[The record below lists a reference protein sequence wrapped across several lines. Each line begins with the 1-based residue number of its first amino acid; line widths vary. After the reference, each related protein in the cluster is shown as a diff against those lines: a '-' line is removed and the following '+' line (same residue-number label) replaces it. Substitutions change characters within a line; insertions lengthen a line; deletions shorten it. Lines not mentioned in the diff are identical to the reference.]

1 MPRCPE
7 IPFTPSVAP
16 PKAARSRGATLG
28 AGLAAIALVASG
40 CTSIS
45 PGLQFKP
52 GAIEARSTPEQPV
65 AIVPITPKVLVAEA
79 EARGR
84 AATARPK
91 DPLAAEAAGWQY
103 RIAPYDVL
111 SVIVWDHPEL
121 TIPAGE
127 FREAETFGNAVQA
140 DGTMFYPHV
149 GVISVAGKT
158 LPEVRTLIAER
169 LRRVIENPQLDVR
182 IAAFR
187 GQRIEVTG
195 EVVRPS
201 TLPITDVPLRV
212 QDAIGA
218 AEGLTPN
225 AWTRGVVLTRDG
237 RSHRLDLQAFYDEG
251 DRSQNWLL
259 RDGDVVHVP
268 SREENK
274 VFVLGEVRRPSSKL
288 MARGRMTLAEAIGDS
303 EGFDP
308 ETSNPSDVYVFRG
321 RYEKPQVYRL
331 DASSADAMLL
341 ATQFQLEPLDV
352 VYVAPYD
359 LTNWNRVVTQILP
372 TIQAIWYAADA
383 YDRGEAVILGN

>member
-1 MPRCPE
+1 MGLPLATLVLFASACS
-7 IPFTPSVAP
+7 SVA
-16 PKAARSRGATLG
+16 
-28 AGLAAIALVASG
+28 
-40 CTSIS
+40 
-45 PGLQFKP
+45 PGLQFKE
-52 GAIEARSTPEQPV
+52 GQLEARGTAEQPITVV
-65 AIVPITPKVLVAEA
+65 AITPKVLVEQA
-79 EARGR
+79 EARAR
-84 AATARPK
+84 SATARAK
-91 DPLAAEAAGWQY
+91 DPLAAQAASWQY

-149 GVISVAGKT
+149 GVIEVAGKT

-187 GQRIEVTG
+187 GQRISVTG

-212 QDAIGA
+212 QDAIAA
-218 AEGLTPN
+218 AEGLTDN
-225 AWTRGVVLTRDG
+225 AWTRSVVLTRGD
-237 RSHRLDLQAFYDEG
+237 RSYRLDLQAFYDEG
-251 DRSQNWLL
+251 DASQNWLL
-259 RDGDVVHVP
+259 QSGDVVHLP
-268 SREENK
+268 SRLENK
-274 VFVLGEVRRPSSKL
+274 VFVFGEVRMPSSKI

-308 ETSNPSDVYVFRG
+308 ITSKPSDVYVFRG
-321 RYEKPQVYRL
+321 RYETPHVYRL

-341 ATQFQLEPLDV
+341 ATHFQLAPHDV
-352 VYVAPYD
+352 VYVAPYG
-359 LTNWNRVVTQILP
+359 LTNWNRIVTQVLP
-372 TIQAIWYAADA
+372 TLQTIWYGVDA
-383 YDRGEAVILGN
+383 YDRTETVILGN

>member
-1 MPRCPE
+1 MSAPTHVNAGVLALAGLLTACS
-7 IPFTPSVAP
+7 SVA
-16 PKAARSRGATLG
+16 
-28 AGLAAIALVASG
+28 
-40 CTSIS
+40 
-45 PGLQFKP
+45 PGLQFKQRQL
-52 GAIEARSTPEQPV
+52 EARGTAEQPI
-65 AIVPITPKVLVAEA
+65 AIVQITSKVLLDEA
-79 EARGR
+79 EARSK

-91 DPLAAEAAGWQY
+91 DPLAEQAASWQY

-127 FREAETFGNAVQA
+127 FRAAETFGNAVQA

-149 GVISVAGKT
+149 GVIEVAGKT
-158 LPEVRTLIAER
+158 LPEVRTLIADR

-195 EVVRPS
+195 EVMRPS

-225 AWTRGVVLTRDG
+225 AWTRGVVLTRAG
-237 RSHRLDLQAFYDEG
+237 RTYRLDLQAFYDEG

-259 RDGDVVHVP
+259 QDGDVVHVP

-274 VFVLGEVRRPSSKL
+274 VFVLGEVQRPSSKV
-288 MARGRMTLAEAIGDS
+288 MARGRMSLAEAIGDS

-308 ETSNPSDVYVFRG
+308 TTSNPSDIFVFRG
-321 RYEKPQVYRL
+321 RYETPRVYRL

-341 ATQFQLEPLDV
+341 ATHFQLEPQDV
-352 VYVAPYD
+352 VYVAPYG
-359 LTNWNRVVTQILP
+359 LTNWNRIITQVLP
-372 TIQAIWYAADA
+372 TLQTLWYGVDA
-383 YDRGEAVILGN
+383 FDRSRDVVIGN